1 MSCIK
6 KQIIR
11 FEVNAL
17 EVLDGGAKLCM
28 EIIAF
33 SKNSDEKCT
42 GNFTLNNCVPLKI
55 LLLEIVSSTEASEV
69 RKEAYLD
76 FVKT

>member
-1 MSCIK
+1 MSCKK

-11 FEVNAL
+11 FKVNAL

-42 GNFTLNNCVPLKI
+42 GNFSLNNFVPLKI
-55 LLLEIVSSTEASEV
+55 LLLKILFFTEASDV